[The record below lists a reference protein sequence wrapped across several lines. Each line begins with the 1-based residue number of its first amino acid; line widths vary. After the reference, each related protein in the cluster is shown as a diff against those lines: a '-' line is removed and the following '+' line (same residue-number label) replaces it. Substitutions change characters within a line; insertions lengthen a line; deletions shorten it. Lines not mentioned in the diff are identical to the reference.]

1 MSRNVG
7 LLRKAVYVVA
17 ARRTPCG
24 AFGGSFKDLT
34 ATDLAVA
41 AANHT
46 IKDAGISAEKIDS
59 VVIGNVSRR
68 REQRAAESREQRER
82 GRARGEERGREGKET
97 RERET
102 GATTKETFVSLSSLL
117 SPFLFRGRAT

>member
-24 AFGGSFKDLT
+24 AFGGSFKDLS

-46 IKDAGISAEKIDS
+46 IKDAGISAEQIDS
-59 VVIGNVSRR
+59 VIIGNVSNETERQR
-68 REQRAAESREQRER
+68 DRETEREERQRESTKI
-82 GRARGEERGREGKET
+82 RA
-97 RERET
+97 
-102 GATTKETFVSLSSLL
+102 
-117 SPFLFRGRAT
+117 FL